1 MSFLDYTTTEKI
13 DNQLK
18 AGDVCIRI
26 MQDSRD
32 EPIYAQVSIGRLGIN
47 NVVTRY
53 LDKGDDEMLS
63 ELYSRLIYRR
73 ETSSLVVS
81 VDVFKSLP
89 AFIKVNN
96 IWVENA
102 DKTGI
107 TLVAEHP
114 SGCDY
119 TKDVF
124 IASGAEGEWEV
135 TLEDDTSIL
144 SINDEPL
151 AHAKLLI
158 ATALQTFYKNFC
170 STLDNE

>member
-18 AGDVCIRI
+18 AGDVCIKI
-26 MQDSRD
+26 TQDSRD
-32 EPIYAQVSIGRLGIN
+32 EPIYAQVSIGNLGIN
-47 NVVTRY
+47 NVVTRF

-63 ELYSRLIYRR
+63 KLYSRLIYRR

-96 IWVENA
+96 IWVEDA

-124 IASGAEGEWEV
+124 ITSGSDGKWNLV
-135 TLEDDTSIL
+135 SEDDTV
-144 SINDEPL
+144 
-151 AHAKLLI
+151 I
-158 ATALQTFYKNFC
+158 ATTSDASLEQVKQFLASAICITYDNFKN
-170 STLDNE
+170 TLEE